1 MDISIIIRTYNEE
14 KYLSRV
20 LEMVFDQIDCSNFEV
35 IVVDSG
41 STDNTLD
48 ITSRFDCSVINIKK
62 EDFSFGRS
70 LNLGCSAAKGD
81 ILVFISA
88 HCIPIDKFWLRNL
101 VEPFSNSNI
110 ALSYGKQ
117 EGVEASKFSEK
128 QLFNK
133 YFPDRDSNPQRG
145 FFCNNAN
152 SAIRKKLWENKS
164 FDENLT
170 GLEDMEWSKY
180 FFSKGFKIAYVSKAS
195 VFHIHEESWPQ
206 IRKRYEREAFALK
219 DIMPEVHVSFFDTLR
234 YMTMGVILD
243 SIVAIKQGL
252 FFSFISEIVNFRF
265 NQYYGAY
272 VGNHMHRKI
281 SKKKKEEYF
290 YPR

>member
-1 MDISIIIRTYNEE
+1 
-14 KYLSRV
+14 
-20 LEMVFDQIDCSNFEV
+20 
-35 IVVDSG
+35 
-41 STDNTLD
+41 
-48 ITSRFDCSVINIKK
+48 
-62 EDFSFGRS
+62 
-70 LNLGCSAAKGD
+70 
-81 ILVFISA
+81 
-88 HCIPIDKFWLRNL
+88 
-101 VEPFSNSNI
+101 
-110 ALSYGKQ
+110 
-117 EGVEASKFSEK
+117 
-128 QLFNK
+128 
-133 YFPDRDSNPQRG
+133 
-145 FFCNNAN
+145 
-152 SAIRKKLWENKS
+152 
-164 FDENLT
+164 
-170 GLEDMEWSKY
+170 MEWSKY